1 MTWILSGIAFL
12 ALLTLLVIA
21 HELGHYFASVWSKVT
36 VEEFG
41 FGLPPRA
48 KKLFTHKGT
57 LFSLN
62 WIPFGGFVRLKG
74 ENSLDPLEREKQG
87 SFVAASIPA
96 RLIILSAGVFMNF
109 VIAICL
115 FTFGFWIW
123 QWAPTYLSLD
133 SLREGEA
140 KGEVQVE
147 WTLYVSEVVEGSKA
161 QQAGVEGGEILSAVD
176 GERVVTVQDVL
187 AIQEGKRSVEYTLL
201 SDADALATTEEEFQ
215 SRRTVN
221 VFLED
226 GKSGVALSP
235 FALNLTGAERSL
247 TQGISLAM
255 RESWTVTSGTVQGV
269 GRLLG
274 NLFVEQRVP
283 SDIAGIVGIA
293 QLTHSSV
300 QQGLM
305 KYLRLV
311 ALLSLSLAVLNILP
325 FPALD
330 GGRVVFVLYELVARK
345 PVNRRFEVIT
355 NGVGIAFIMAL
366 MLAVTWNDVLR
377 LLSS

>member
-1 MTWILSGIAFL
+1 MTWILSGTAFL

-21 HELGHYFASVWSKVT
+21 HELGHYFASIWSKVI

-48 KKLFTHKGT
+48 KKLFSHKGT

-74 ENSLDPLEREKQG
+74 ENSLDPLERKKKG

-96 RLIILSAGVFMNF
+96 RLAILSAGVFMNF
-109 VIAICL
+109 VIALLL
-115 FTFGFWIW
+115 FTFGFWVW
-123 QWAPTYLSLD
+123 NWAPTYLSLD
-133 SLREGEA
+133 ALREGEA
-140 KGEVQVE
+140 RGEVQVE
-147 WTLYVSEVVEGSKA
+147 WTLYVSEVVDGSRA
-161 QQAGVEGGEILSAVD
+161 DEAGVEGGEILSAIN
-176 GERVVTVQDVL
+176 GERITTVEEVL
-187 AIQEGKRSVEYTLL
+187 AIQKGKQSVDYTLL
-201 SDADALATTEEEFQ
+201 SDADALATTEEEFK
-215 SRRTVN
+215 SERKVRV
-221 VFLED
+221 LLDD

-235 FALNLTGAERSL
+235 FALNITGVERSL
-247 TQGISLAM
+247 TEGVSLALS
-255 RESWTVTSGTVQGV
+255 ESWTVTSGTVQGV

-274 NLFVEQRVP
+274 NLFIKQRVP

-293 QLTHSSV
+293 QLTHSSI

-330 GGRVVFVLYELVARK
+330 GGRVVFVLYELIARR